1 MVLVFLL
8 NYIRIVYE
16 IVYHYRYLKMSKAG
30 GKMKA
35 LKKAVEKV
43 NHSNLIRTNI
53 PAGMAVAGPP
63 LGPMLGQVCC
73 FCQVS
78 NIHGGFL
85 KGFGVFCDISLS

>member
-1 MVLVFLL
+1 M
-8 NYIRIVYE
+8 N
-16 IVYHYRYLKMSKAG
+16 VYHYRYLKMSKAG

-73 FCQVS
+73 LSCQ
-78 NIHGGFL
+78 
-85 KGFGVFCDISLS
+85 